1 MKKLSIVVIFCLLIF
16 NWNVQ
21 KFSYA
26 NEYSKSTEVIKL
38 LELKRQGWK
47 VLEKQSEIKSRP
59 GLKPYQNLKREVLVV
74 KYQLLKGTLFLF
86 CLVEYDSQLDTISE
100 ACDVNQKIAEKRPQ
114 DLTESFRNYY
124 LKNSLQNKRK

>member
-1 MKKLSIVVIFCLLIF
+1 LIF
-16 NWNVQ
+16 NWTEQ

-26 NEYSKSTEVIKL
+26 NEDSKSPEASKL

-47 VLEKQSEIKSRP
+47 VLEKQSEVKSRP

-74 KYQLLKGTLFLF
+74 KYRLRKEAVFLF

-100 ACDVNQKIAEKRPQ
+100 ACDVSQKIAEKRPR
-114 DLTESFRNYY
+114 D
-124 LKNSLQNKRK
+124 

>member
-1 MKKLSIVVIFCLLIF
+1 LLIF
-16 NWNVQ
+16 NWTEQ

-26 NEYSKSTEVIKL
+26 NEDSKSPKASKL

-47 VLEKQSEIKSRP
+47 VLEKQSEVESRP

-74 KYQLLKGTLFLF
+74 KYQLRKGAVFLF

-100 ACDVNQKIAEKRPQ
+100 ACDVSQIKAEKRPR
-114 DLTESFRNYY
+114 D
-124 LKNSLQNKRK
+124 

>member
-1 MKKLSIVVIFCLLIF
+1 MLIF
-16 NWNVQ
+16 NWTEQ

-26 NEYSKSTEVIKL
+26 NEDSKSPEASKL

-47 VLEKQSEIKSRP
+47 VLEKQSGIESRP

-74 KYQLLKGTLFLF
+74 KYRLRKGAVFLF

-100 ACDVNQKIAEKRPQ
+100 ACDVSQKIAEKRQ
-114 DLTESFRNYY
+114 RE
-124 LKNSLQNKRK
+124 

>member
-1 MKKLSIVVIFCLLIF
+1 MKKLYIAAIFCLLIF
-16 NWNVQ
+16 NWTEQ

-26 NEYSKSTEVIKL
+26 NEDSRSPEAFKF

-47 VLEKQSEIKSRP
+47 VLEKQSKIESRP

-74 KYQLLKGTLFLF
+74 KYRLRKSTVFLF

-100 ACDVNQKIAEKRPQ
+100 DCDVSQKIAEKQPR
-114 DLTESFRNYY
+114 D
-124 LKNSLQNKRK
+124 